1 MAEYS
6 SEELNAALLKTAPSA
21 GRAVAAPNGANT
33 ETDALT
39 AALLSGPPAPNG
51 AGPTMQQG
59 PLSAGDVASQAV
71 SNFPASLAQLGK
83 DVVAPFLQP
92 VQTAESLYDL
102 GRSLVQLAKPGEQG
116 DEYIAKG
123 VGAYFAD
130 RWGGLE
136 NVKRTAATDPA
147 GFLSDVALV
156 LGGGVGI
163 ALKTGGKV
171 AQISGVAGKVP
182 DRAARNLSMV
192 GTGITK
198 GLQTLDPVT
207 AALKAGSAATG
218 ATLAAGL
225 GASTGAGSRAIE
237 VAFQSGRTGG
247 EKASAFLSSLRGNT
261 PVSDIVDSA
270 KSALTTLKNERRAAY
285 LQSMEKL
292 GRNQTPMDF
301 TDVNK
306 SVEDMRTAGKHTL
319 PSGRQ
324 VDVKGPGPE
333 KTLKKIEDIIADF
346 RGADNV
352 EEVLT
357 AKDFDAMKQAIGE
370 VRDTINIAD
379 DPSSWA
385 LANTIYGSVRKTI
398 VKQDK
403 GYAKAMKDYEAATD
417 MITDI
422 ETTFALKG
430 QRRSIDTQ
438 VRKLSSIMRDNVD
451 TSFGRRGELAETL
464 AKAEGGNRLI
474 EQAAGMTLAPKRS
487 RGLANIGQSGLLL
500 GALATG
506 NLPAL
511 AAFPLTMP
519 RVVGEAAQLAG
530 RVSRSPGQVV
540 RRVGQ
545 SAPAS
550 FQAGRAARLQEEERG
565 AIERKMLTKA
575 LMSNQRLQN

>member
-1 MAEYS
+1 M
-6 SEELNAALLKTAPSA
+6 
-21 GRAVAAPNGANT
+21 
-33 ETDALT
+33 
-39 AALLSGPPAPNG
+39 
-51 AGPTMQQG
+51 
-59 PLSAGDVASQAV
+59 
-71 SNFPASLAQLGK
+71 
-83 DVVAPFLQP
+83 
-92 VQTAESLYDL
+92 
-102 GRSLVQLAKPGEQG
+102 
-116 DEYIAKG
+116 
-123 VGAYFAD
+123 
-130 RWGGLE
+130 
-136 NVKRTAATDPA
+136 
-147 GFLSDVALV
+147 
-156 LGGGVGI
+156 
-163 ALKTGGKV
+163 
-171 AQISGVAGKVP
+171 
-182 DRAARNLSMV
+182 
-192 GTGITK
+192 
-198 GLQTLDPVT
+198 T

-385 LANTIYGSVRKTI
+385 VANTIYGSVRNTI
-398 VKQDK
+398 AKQDK
-403 GYAKAMKDYEAATD
+403 GYAKAMKDYESATD
-417 MITDI
+417 LITDI
-422 ETTFALKG
+422 EVTFNLKG
-430 QRRSIDTQ
+430 NRRSVDTQ

-464 AKAEGGNRLI
+464 AKAEGGNKLI
-474 EQAAGMTLAPKRS
+474 EQAAGMQMAPLAP
-487 RGLANIGQSGLLL
+487 RGIARLGVPAVGVTAFANPLVL
-500 GALATG
+500 GAL
-506 NLPAL
+506 
-511 AAFPLTMP
+511 PLSSP
-519 RVVGEAAQLAG
+519 RVVGEGAYLAG
-530 RVSRSPGQVV
+530 KAARYPGQVV
-540 RRVGQ
+540 RRAGQ
-545 SAPAS
+545 AAPAS
-550 FQAGRAARLQEEERG
+550 FQVGRAARLQEEERG
-565 AIERKMLTKA
+565 AMEREMLTRA
-575 LMSNQRLQN
+575 LMSNQRQQN